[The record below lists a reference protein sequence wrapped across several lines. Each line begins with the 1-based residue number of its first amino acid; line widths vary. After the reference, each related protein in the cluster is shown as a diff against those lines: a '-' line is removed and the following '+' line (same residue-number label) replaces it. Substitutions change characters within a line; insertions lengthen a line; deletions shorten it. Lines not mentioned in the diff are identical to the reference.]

1 MEGGHRNLWD
11 DRRHIIANCMDSS
24 HDGFHWV
31 AAVYEI
37 VRDDEVFAG
46 NWTAALLANS
56 QPQGGSVQ
64 QPGSGLPAAQ
74 SNPGKLSSPLS
85 LDGAFTAEG
94 KPEASMHYM
103 LGFFVLFLALV
114 MCLAQEMT
122 ADEII
127 EEEWNEMINER
138 AIANQLEFR
147 PLRFKVLRSEYG
159 RTCFYLNHITGFW
172 GELCAPRV
180 CAHYS

>member
-1 MEGGHRNLWD
+1 MHGNARVRV
-11 DRRHIIANCMDSS
+11 RRGAPGSWQYSATRKKNSMGSS

-31 AAVYEI
+31 AVVHEI

-46 NWTAALLANS
+46 NWTAAFLANS
-56 QPQGGSVQ
+56 QPQDGSVQ

-138 AIANQLEFR
+138 AIANQLEFS
-147 PLRFKVLRSEYG
+147 PLCLKV
-159 RTCFYLNHITGFW
+159 
-172 GELCAPRV
+172 
-180 CAHYS
+180 

>member
-103 LGFFVLFLALV
+103 LGFFVLFLAFV

-147 PLRFKVLRSEYG
+147 PLRFKV
-159 RTCFYLNHITGFW
+159 
-172 GELCAPRV
+172 
-180 CAHYS
+180 